1 MEDAMGMTST
11 LVVAADGGVARFF
24 AWPKPGERLT
34 EHLDLRMEVTKS
46 KEERGPSPRVQD
58 STGHHRH
65 RVERRLS
72 AHEANEEKFLLDVAA
87 RIESLMDAFSATS
100 LILCSP
106 PRALGTLRAS
116 LPKAGQDFELAT
128 IAKDLTKE
136 TAGQLERRIMNL
148 RAL

>member
-1 MEDAMGMTST
+1 MGMTST

-24 AWPKPGERLT
+24 AWPKPGARLT
-34 EHLDLRMEVTKS
+34 EHLDLRMEVAQS

-72 AHEANEEKFLLDVAA
+72 AHEANEEKFLLDVA
-87 RIESLMDAFSATS
+87 RKIESVMESFAAKS
-100 LILCSP
+100 LILCAP
-106 PRALGTLRAS
+106 PKALGSLRAAFA
-116 LPKAGQDFELAT
+116 KAGVEYELTT

-136 TAGQLERRIMNL
+136 AAGQLDRRITNL
-148 RAL
+148 RAS